1 MAMVL
6 ICWYLWGYRN
16 DVVFEGVAPSKD
28 VVTQKITKNA
38 ELWRAARL
46 FRGSLAPVDKWRCRE

>member
-46 FRGSLAPVDKWRCRE
+46 FRGSLAPVDK